1 MPEVRYVCL
10 SDLHLGEED
19 SLLTNLATASTEV
32 DPSQPSP
39 VLEKLIGLL
48 RDLVDVIGPK
58 DRRPTLILNGDVL
71 ELALSP
77 IHQAAMVFEKF
88 VSLVLPKGKRLF
100 DRIIVIP
107 GNHDHHLWEIAR
119 ETQYVNY
126 IRSSKF
132 PPGEKLPEKWSVTNL
147 FVEDEPL
154 SSYFL
159 ENVIRRYAHLKEEVI
174 QIAYPNFGLVNQSKE
189 RVVVF
194 HHGHFVESLYHL
206 MSKLKT
212 LLIEGSHRP
221 TRIWDIEAE
230 NFSWIDFFWS
240 TMGGAGEVG
249 EDMERI
255 YEKLQDP
262 DEITKVIANLILGL
276 GDPEGAPDWDDRIK
290 RKILEWGLSPI
301 VRAVFLC
308 ERLSRGAVLSPD
320 AQKGLRWY
328 LAVPLK
334 NQIANEIE
342 RRPDVGLRSFPEVTF
357 VFGHTHKPFAD
368 DLDIDHYQTWV
379 HTYNTGGWV
388 VDTLEPEP
396 FHGGGLVLIDESL
409 NTVGLKLYH
418 EEDDETPMDVQ
429 VQTALRAAGGTT
441 NFVRRVNAFVRG
453 HGQQLT
459 EFGEAVV
466 ECTRIRRE
474 HLRNRVHG

>member
-1 MPEVRYVCL
+1 MSEVRYVCH
-10 SDLHLGEED
+10 SDSHLGEED
-19 SLLTNLATASTEV
+19 SLLPNLAVASSEV
-32 DPSQPSP
+32 DPSEPSP

-48 RDLVDVIGPK
+48 REIVASIGPK
-58 DRRPTLILNGDVL
+58 DMRPMLILNGDAL
-71 ELALSP
+71 ELVLSP

-88 VSLVLPKGKRLF
+88 VSLMLAKGERLF

-107 GNHDHHLWEIAR
+107 GNHHHHLWEIAR
-119 ETQYVNY
+119 QTQYVNY
-126 IRSSKF
+126 IRSGNF
-132 PPGEKLPEKWSVTNL
+132 PPGSESPHKWSVTNL

-154 SSYFL
+154 SSYFP
-159 ENVIRRYAHLKEEVI
+159 ENVIRRYEHLKDEVL
-174 QIAYPNFGLVNQSKE
+174 QIAYPNFGRVNQAKG

-212 LLIEGSHRP
+212 LPIEGSQRP
-221 TRIWDIEAE
+221 THIWDTEGESFA
-230 NFSWIDFFWS
+230 WIDFFWS

-262 DEITKVIANLILGL
+262 DEITKDIANLILRL
-276 GDPEGAPDWDDRIK
+276 GNPEGASDWDGRIK
-290 RKILEWGLSPI
+290 RKILEWGLSPL

-308 ERLSRGAVLSPD
+308 ERLSRGAVLSAD

-334 NQIANEIE
+334 HQITNEIE

-396 FHGGGLVLIDESL
+396 FHGGGIVLIDESL

-418 EEDDETPMDVQ
+418 ENDDRTPTDVQ
-429 VQTALRAAGGTT
+429 VQTALRATGGTT
-441 NFVRRVNAFVRG
+441 NFVQRVNRFVRD

-459 EFGEAVV
+459 DFGEAVV